1 MIQFLTHNFITI
13 DNNPPGRNIG
23 RGETFRFRFNST
35 IRSLEKCSLSRE
47 IVRDKLEKMAVL
59 PPTLPFPQQMNGD
72 TMLVN
77 FLDVYF
83 Q

>member
-13 DNNPPGRNIG
+13 INNPPGRNIG
-23 RGETFRFRFNST
+23 SGETFRVRFNST
-35 IRSLEKCSLSRE
+35 IRSLEKCSLSRD